1 MNTDFAPLGIF
12 GAGHLGRAI
21 ALALLDAGWPR
32 EALML
37 CHSGSASTE
46 AALGA
51 AGLSGCVV
59 SPERLAAE
67 AKLVFYLVRPQNA
80 DAIRGLTMRS
90 DALLVS
96 FLAGTGLGRIP
107 VAAPRLRAMISDP
120 DTLAKKN
127 GIAALYPAHDAMEAL
142 LKTLGLRVLLLASE
156 HSFAAFTALGPC
168 LPMAAAWCLGHGV
181 PIDRASLHALGL
193 EQDLSGYPDI
203 VDWALDV
210 CPKDLSPAALAA
222 YLAHAATPGGVT
234 EAVIN
239 GLKAGDGIA
248 AALLRGVRRCEE
260 LARG

>member
-1 MNTDFAPLGIF
+1 MNMDLAPLGIF

-32 EALML
+32 AALML
-37 CHSGSASTE
+37 CHSGSAATE
-46 AALGA
+46 AALAA
-51 AGLSGCVV
+51 AGLSDCVV

-67 AKLVFYLVRPQNA
+67 SKLVFYLVRPQNA
-80 DAIRGLTMRS
+80 EAIAGLAMHP

-96 FLAGTGLGRIP
+96 FLAGIDLDRLPP
-107 VAAPRLRAMISDP
+107 VARVRAMISDP

-127 GIAALYPAHDAMEAL
+127 GIAALYPRHDAVDAL
-142 LKTLGLRVLLLASE
+142 LTSLGLRVLQLPSE
-156 HSFAAFTALGPC
+156 QSFAAFTALGPC
-168 LPMAAAWCLGHGV
+168 LPMAAAWCLGHGA
-181 PIDRASLHALGL
+181 PIDRGSLYALGR

-210 CPKDLSPAALAA
+210 CPKDLSPAALED

-234 EAVIN
+234 EAVIK
-239 GLKAGDGIA
+239 GLEAGDPIA